1 MVNENVGSVLQA
13 LSTNNARVSRQAING
28 YRAATNYLFDR
39 LDAGFKRIGNSA
51 SKVRIPGR
59 ALRAVGT
66 AGERFTG
73 YCAETLG
80 RVSDNAEKIVVQ
92 IDDRTYGAI
101 DRVAAEISKIGNAR
115 AARYVGFAG
124 RASLPPLKLARDV
137 SAWIAT
143 RAESRLAPHAP
154 KRAAPKKA
162 RKTAKASKKASAS
175 RTTSRAA

>member
-28 YRAATNYLFDR
+28 YRAATDYLFAR
-39 LDAGFKRIGNSA
+39 LDAGFKRIGGSA
-51 SKVRIPGR
+51 PQQRIHGR

-66 AGERFTG
+66 AGERITG
-73 YCAETLG
+73 YCAKTLG
-80 RVSDNAEKIVVQ
+80 RVSDNAEKIVVR

-101 DRVAAEISKIGNAR
+101 DRVAAEVSKIGDAR

-124 RASLPPLKLARDV
+124 RVSLPPLKLARDV

-143 RAESRLAPHAP
+143 RAESRLAPPAA

-162 RKTAKASKKASAS
+162 RRTAKASKK
-175 RTTSRAA
+175 TSRAA

>member
-39 LDAGFKRIGNSA
+39 LEAGFKRIGGSGP
-51 SKVRIPGR
+51 KERIPGR

-66 AGERFTG
+66 AGGRVAG
-73 YCAETLG
+73 YWAKTLG
-80 RVSDNAEKIVVQ
+80 QVSDNAEKIVVR

-101 DRVAAEISKIGNAR
+101 DRVAAEVSKIGNAR

-124 RASLPPLKLARDV
+124 RMSLPPLILARDV

-143 RAESRLAPHAP
+143 RAESRLAPLAP
-154 KRAAPKKA
+154 KRAASKKA
-162 RKTAKASKKASAS
+162 RKTAKTSKKTSPS
-175 RTTSRAA
+175 KKTSRAA